1 VSDALQNL
9 MLQHA
14 SMDTFIKHYLLR
26 RVTADTAAIVRGLE
40 PQYDMMRAICRMTR
54 WIDLD
59 QPQELTLEQS
69 QSVSQHPCLR

>member
-26 RVTADTAAIVRGLE
+26 RVTADTAAIVRSLE
-40 PQYDMMRAICRMTR
+40 PQYDMMWAICRMTR